1 MCVMRLCVSGEE
13 LKRACA
19 NSYHKLARYSVPS
32 LFCCCCCCWRCSCR
46 RVVLSVSK
54 LKDRHLEM
62 DTKSYN
68 VLLNALIQDDR
79 FESGNSDDSSVDL

>member
-1 MCVMRLCVSGEE
+1 
-13 LKRACA
+13 
-19 NSYHKLARYSVPS
+19 
-32 LFCCCCCCWRCSCR
+32 
-46 RVVLSVSK
+46 VVLSVSK